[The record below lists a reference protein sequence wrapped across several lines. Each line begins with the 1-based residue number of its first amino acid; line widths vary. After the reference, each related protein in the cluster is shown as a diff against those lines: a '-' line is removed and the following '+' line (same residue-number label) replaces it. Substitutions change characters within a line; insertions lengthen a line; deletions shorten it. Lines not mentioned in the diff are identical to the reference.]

1 MTSNEAI
8 GVFQSGK
15 SLWVIHSKPRV
26 LVTAIEKVTDSLVRI
41 TVNGETGLH
50 CAAHLQTEPEPRPQ
64 RTDSNRVNRKF
75 FNGLMKALR

>member
-1 MTSNEAI
+1 
-8 GVFQSGK
+8 
-15 SLWVIHSKPRV
+15 
-26 LVTAIEKVTDSLVRI
+26 
-41 TVNGETGLH
+41 VNGETGLH

>member
-8 GVFQSGK
+8 SIFHSNRP
-15 SLWVIHSKPRV
+15 LWVLHSKPHAM
-26 LVTAIEKVTDSLVRI
+26 VTAIEKVTDSLVHV

-50 CAAHLQTEPEPRPQ
+50 CAAHLQTERESRQ
-64 RTDSNRVNRKF
+64 RRTDSNAVNRRF